1 MVHALRPGGGDTHAW
16 AGVERTLT
24 LFASLGNAG
33 VLPTI
38 AGLFGLGLLLAFARL
53 RSGGLWLSIGI
64 HAAWVAIF
72 RMGWLVFAIRPKPI
86 WLIGPGWPPIVGG
99 AAGRIAVA
107 AALAA
112 FLLALRTT
120 RLPLPPRAPTF
131 DA

>member
-1 MVHALRPGGGDTHAW
+1 
-16 AGVERTLT
+16 
-24 LFASLGNAG
+24 

-38 AGLFGLGLLLAFARL
+38 AGPLGLGLLLAFARL

-72 RMGWLVFAIRPKPI
+72 RVGWLAFAIRPKPI

-99 AAGRIAVA
+99 AAGWIALA

-131 DA
+131 RCLTLYGT